1 MFFRKKKVKEIVS
14 VEELPEIKPEFGYYI
29 NATSNGYGA
38 YGAFL
43 IYTSDLQKVCWYSD
57 SKNKE
62 SMLAFILSKLNEQFG
77 EVSVKSDM
85 PNMTQELVSSK
96 NEYIQLLRVICDFLC
111 GYPLSIS
118 NKLLILKYS
127 SIDGIPESLVKMC
140 EYDIEGMGADY

>member
-14 VEELPEIKPEFGYYI
+14 VEELPETEPEFGYYI
-29 NATSNGYGA
+29 NAATNGYDS

-43 IYTSDLQKVCWYSD
+43 IMQPEQSRIEYFSS

-62 SMLAFILSKLNEQFG
+62 ETLAFILSKLNEQFG

-96 NEYIQLLRVICDFLC
+96 NEYIRLLRIICDFLC
-111 GYPLSIS
+111 GYPITIS
-118 NKLLILKYS
+118 DKLLILKHS
-127 SIDGIPESLVKMC
+127 SIEGIPESLVKRC
-140 EYDIEGMGADY
+140 ECDIEGMRADY